1 METHIIILKEK
12 KKSVAKEVGM
22 YINNIYVSTL
32 CMNRKESSSVQLE
45 FDAWTDICLTAFPAI
60 EKKLYLYIKKYNK
73 EGYYNDNKF
82 ILDFHYPI
90 QINKHIIAS
99 KRPRTYF
106 SINVTLFNKKVNT
119 FDYYMNNDALD
130 AFKLD
135 MVNFI
140 ETEMGGVY
148 KNKK

>member
-1 METHIIILKEK
+1 MIVK

-22 YINNIYVSTL
+22 YINNIYISTL
-32 CMNRKESSSVQLE
+32 CMNRKESSTVQIE
-45 FDAWTDICLTAFPAI
+45 FNAWSDICLTSFPQI
-60 EKKLYLYIKKYNK
+60 ERKLYFYIKKYKK
-73 EGYYNDNKF
+73 EGYYSDDKF
-82 ILDFHYPI
+82 ILDFHYPV
-90 QINKHIIAS
+90 QLSKHIIAS
-99 KRPRTYF
+99 KRLSTYF

-119 FDYYMNNDALD
+119 FDYYMNEDVLD

-140 ETEMGGVY
+140 ETEMGNIY